1 MRYLAISRLKEDVD
15 FRKFEN
21 SIGPHRSWVAD
32 AMEVGVIISAG
43 RWGEIGGII
52 IFDLP
57 EEESVENFLRNDPLK
72 QNRLVDFE
80 WAEYS
85 AD

>member
-1 MRYLAISRLKEDVD
+1 MIL
-15 FRKFEN
+15 
-21 SIGPHRSWVAD
+21 
-32 AMEVGVIISAG
+32 SAA

-52 IFDLP
+52 IFDLQ